1 MSWQTNSA
9 QFWEVRSQQHHQ
21 LPTHYAEQ
29 HTSSLRSVCSEKR
42 IMTIDLPN
50 LNLTAHTQA
59 GGMCLTATCSTK
71 QLMKDGAPL
80 RATARLKRAKCG
92 KKTRPDMLYANEQR
106 EKFKAEWAKE
116 FFRQYSESSLTVSY
130 THLTLPTILLV

>member
-1 MSWQTNSA
+1 
-9 QFWEVRSQQHHQ
+9 
-21 LPTHYAEQ
+21 
-29 HTSSLRSVCSEKR
+29 
-42 IMTIDLPN
+42 MTIDLPN

-59 GGMCLTATCSTK
+59 GGMCPTATCSTK

-106 EKFKAEWAKE
+106 EWA
-116 FFRQYSESSLTVSY
+116 RQ
-130 THLTLPTILLV
+130 

>member
-1 MSWQTNSA
+1 MGS
-9 QFWEVRSQQHHQ
+9 EVAAAS
-21 LPTHYAEQ
+21 PAAYA
-29 HTSSLRSVCSEKR
+29 LRGTTYFLVVVF
-42 IMTIDLPN
+42 

-59 GGMCLTATCSTK
+59 GGMCPTATCSTK

-106 EKFKAEWAKE
+106 EKFKAEWVAAGNTGKFPAGLMAERMKE
-116 FFRQYSESSLTVSY
+116 FFR
-130 THLTLPTILLV
+130 